1 MLITTSSSPANPRK
15 RSLDKTV
22 FYCEI
27 CPSHTFCGKREL
39 ERHKREKH
47 DRTTLFRC
55 PQSNCKRHLE
65 GFDRKENCIR
75 HVRLQH
81 KNLGLHFLQ
90 DLRASSS
97 ESLDPACSTSV
108 VDGFPDSNTKAPDDR
123 GSGSDQ
129 ADRTKRR
136 RQDAEISQV
145 VADGGLR
152 KSRDDLR
159 EENERLRKELIELRS
174 RYEERGDLLRLLSE
188 AKR

>member
-1 MLITTSSSPANPRK
+1 MLITTYSSPATPRK
-15 RSLDKTV
+15 RSRDKTV

-47 DRTTLFRC
+47 DRTTVFRC
-55 PQSNCKRHLE
+55 PQSNC
-65 GFDRKENCIR
+65 NR

-81 KNLGLHFLQ
+81 KNLALHFLQ

-108 VDGFPDSNTKAPDDR
+108 VVGFPDSNTKAPDDR

-136 RQDAEISQV
+136 HQDSKLSQV
-145 VADGGLR
+145 VVDGGLR
-152 KSRDDLR
+152 KDTDDLR
-159 EENERLRKELIELRS
+159 EDNERLRKELIELRS
-174 RYEERGDLLRLLSE
+174 RYEECGDLLRLLSE